1 MKKYKNQRNS
11 CIHLYNPKEE
21 GLGSYDINYMNAC
34 KSVSIVSLRRQPSED
49 KNDNKSVSNRRAA

>member
-1 MKKYKNQRNS
+1 MKNNKNQRNS

-34 KSVSIVSLRRQPSED
+34 KRVSIVNLRQQPSKD
-49 KNDNKSVSNRRAA
+49 KNDHKVVSNRRAA